1 MRPSFNF
8 FALMYF
14 QSFLVASGRVI
25 FFPPQIAASAGLKF
39 TGAKRPMPFFFAA
52 EAAFL
57 APAFRFFRA
66 CTRLI
71 CSVLFDGGFV
81 FFVVVFAIVVF
92 LVVVAFLVVAFLAA
106 VFEAVFVI
114 AVGWTHKS
122 GALSQE
128 GHDQ

>member
-8 FALMYF
+8 LAYIKA

-25 FFPPQIAASAGLKF
+25 FFPPQIAANAGLKF

-71 CSVLFDGGFV
+71 CSVLFDGGF
-81 FFVVVFAIVVF
+81 FVVVFAIVVF
-92 LVVVAFLVVAFLAA
+92 LVVVAFSVVAFLAA

-114 AVGWTHKS
+114 
-122 GALSQE
+122 
-128 GHDQ
+128 

>member
-1 MRPSFNF
+1 MNTFPKFVEVSRNLTARGRAVRTVVREVWILPTNIIFDCLGCDFNRCN
-8 FALMYF
+8 
-14 QSFLVASGRVI
+14 GH
-25 FFPPQIAASAGLKF
+25 
-39 TGAKRPMPFFFAA
+39 T
-52 EAAFL
+52 
-57 APAFRFFRA
+57 

-71 CSVLFDGGFV
+71 CSVLFDGGFFV

-122 GALSQE
+122 GA
-128 GHDQ
+128 